1 MIKLHLVNFMIK
13 DLFERKIKSAL
24 NYVRTFLKWVIIAS
38 VTGTLGGLIGSMFSS
53 LITLGNRINNDIWW
67 LIFLLPLGGVVITFM
82 YKLCHMEND
91 PGTNC
96 VIESIRS
103 QKDIPWVMAPLIF
116 CGTVITHFLGGSAG
130 REGAALQLGGSL
142 GSIIGRLLH
151 LDETD
156 MHIAILCGMSGVFSS
171 LFGTPITA
179 AFFALEVIS
188 VGVTYYSALVPC
200 FVSAIVA
207 YFIITA
213 LGISPLQFN
222 ISKHIPELNF
232 VSVAQT
238 IGLAAVCALIS
249 ILFCVVM
256 HQSHK
261 LAKKY
266 IPNEFLRVIVGGS
279 AVVALTFILGC
290 RDYNGAG
297 SDIIANALLNGNAK
311 PEAFILKI
319 IFTALTISFGFK
331 GGEIVPT
338 LFIGSTFG
346 CVFAPLLGID
356 PVFGA
361 AMGMICLFCGVINCP
376 IASILLS
383 VEVFGSQGLVLF
395 AFGSAVSYMLS
406 GYYSLYSSQ
415 KIMYSKLK
423 AQFININ
430 AK

>member
-1 MIKLHLVNFMIK
+1 MIKEIAEH
-13 DLFERKIKSAL
+13 KIKSAF
-24 NYVRTFLKWVIIAS
+24 NYVKTFIKWVIIAS
-38 VTGTLGGLIGSMFSS
+38 FTGTLGGLIGSLFSS
-53 LITLGNRINNDIWW
+53 FIQYANQANNSIWW
-67 LIFLLPLGGVVITFM
+67 LIFFLPLGGIVIVAM
-82 YKLCHMEND
+82 YKFCHLDND

-96 VIESIRS
+96 VIESIRVK
-103 QKDIPWVMAPLIF
+103 QNVPWVLSPLIF
-116 CGTVITHFLGGSAG
+116 VSTVITHFLGGSAG

-142 GSIIGRLLH
+142 GSVIGRLLH
-151 LDETD
+151 LDEKD
-156 MHIAILCGMSGVFSS
+156 MHISILCGMSGVFSA
-171 LFGTPITA
+171 LFCTPVTA

-188 VGVTYYSALVPC
+188 VGIAYYSALVPC
-200 FVSAIVA
+200 LVSAIVA
-207 YFIITA
+207 YSISVG
-213 LGISPLQFN
+213 LGISPLHFE
-222 ISKHIPELNF
+222 ISKHIPNLNF
-232 VSVAQT
+232 ISLSQT
-238 IGLAAVCALIS
+238 VGLAAVCALIS
-249 ILFCVVM
+249 IIFCMVM
-256 HQSHK
+256 KQSHK

-266 IPNEFLRVIVGGS
+266 IKNEYIRVIIGS
-279 AVVALTFILGC
+279 LAIIAMTFIVGC

-297 SDIIANALLNGNAK
+297 SQIIANAIGGNAK

-361 AMGMICLFCGVINCP
+361 AIGMICLFCGVVNCP
-376 IASILLS
+376 AASVLLS
-383 VEVFGSQGLVLF
+383 IEIFGSQGLIFF

-406 GYYSLYSSQ
+406 GYYGLYSSQ

-423 AQFININ
+423 AEFININ